1 MWKKILPCDDR
12 LLLLFQF
19 KLLPNPVYLESDEFY
34 QAFVEIDEN
43 ITITKEL
50 TMTIASQL

>member
-1 MWKKILPCDDR
+1 MWKKILPCDDI

-34 QAFVEIDEN
+34 QPFVEIDEN